1 MIIMIMTKKNK
12 KALYRHHIYCGSVC
26 SQTVLACPSEH
37 QLFLDENLDISKCD
51 GAATM
56 PSKTSVLSSK

>member
-12 KALYRHHIYCGSVC
+12 KALYRHHIYYGSVC
-26 SQTVLACPSEH
+26 SQTVLACPEH